1 MMRASWMARLNALVL
16 GFLLVGGGSG
26 LPLVDAAL
34 YHLHGRV
41 HAAGIHLSDPASGSH
56 GERCTLGS
64 PAQLL
69 SPAADVRP
77 SEQFSNLPCSA
88 LPQPE
93 PATLLGAAHRG
104 TCLARAPPA
113 PLA

>member
-41 HAAGIHLSDPASGSH
+41 HVAGTHLSDPASGSH

-77 SEQFSNLPCSA
+77 SEQFSNLAFFA
-88 LPQPE
+88 LPHRE
-93 PATLLGAAHRG
+93 PAVLLGTAHRG

-113 PLA
+113 SLA